1 MAAGSTSGIRAGR
14 AYVELGANDKL
25 TAALDR
31 AKKKLQDFGDAVR
44 SAGSGVRDAGLRIA
58 AFGAAVAGA
67 AAASVVAYTKIAGD
81 FADLA
86 AQTGLSVEMM
96 SELETALKDAGTTVE
111 DFAKS
116 AVKMQK
122 AIFEAAS
129 GSEAA
134 QASFAALGLDVD
146 RLLAMSP
153 DQQFTAIAEALSKV
167 QNPTERLGLAM
178 EIFGKS
184 ASKLMPVLA
193 GGASG
198 LQAFRAEA
206 QRLGLSISGET
217 AEAADQL
224 GTQIEI
230 LQDQTLRVAVAIGE
244 ALAPA
249 AREVVAALQGGIGAV
264 VQWIK
269 SNRESVVA
277 AVGWAIAIGTV
288 GAAIAGIGVA
298 IVAAGA
304 VISGLG
310 TIVGALSAVL
320 GFLSAAWAT
329 VAGAATAAWAAM
341 TGPVGIAIAAVVA
354 LVAAV
359 VYLAD
364 GFATVG
370 DFVGRVFD
378 RMAVQARGAVEDV
391 KVAVGGIGDAL
402 AAGNIMLAAEILWQG
417 LKVLWLRGTT
427 LLKDIWTDFTYDLAG
442 AFTVIEVTVREI
454 FAAIVDSVVGTVLY
468 VLQQVAEL
476 TGVGSEAASRMKAD
490 YDRRVLEENAAREK
504 ELTDRIAAL
513 EEARGAETKANAAEL
528 DAAREELERLR
539 QRAAEARKASDE
551 AKPPPLKPIPDE
563 DLALKAPEIPP
574 LEVEPVE
581 IDQVKLAGEATRQA
595 ERSFRSAGTF
605 SFAAAAGLVGPDER
619 TQQRIANA
627 AQATAS
633 HTRGILDAMRGGG
646 LVWA

>member
-44 SAGSGVRDAGLRIA
+44 EAGAGVRDAGLRIA
-58 AFGAAVAGA
+58 AFGAAIAGA
-67 AAASVVAYTKIAGD
+67 AAASVMAYTKIAGD
-81 FADLA
+81 FSDLA

-122 AIFEAAS
+122 AIFEASS

-134 QASFAALGLDVD
+134 QASFAALGLDVG
-146 RLLAMSP
+146 RLLSMSP

-167 QNPTERLGLAM
+167 ENPTERLGLAM

-198 LQAFRAEA
+198 IQAFRAEA

-217 AEAADQL
+217 ADAADQL

-230 LQDQTLRVAVAIGE
+230 LKDQTLRVAVAIGE

-269 SNRESVVA
+269 ANRESVVA
-277 AVGWAIAIGTV
+277 AVGWGIAIGVV
-288 GAAIAGIGVA
+288 GAAIAAVGVGIIATGA
-298 IVAAGA
+298 I
-304 VISGLG
+304 ISGLG
-310 TIVGALSAVL
+310 TIIGALSAVL

-354 LVAAV
+354 LVGAV
-359 VYLAD
+359 FYLAD

-370 DFVGRVFD
+370 DFVGRVFGH
-378 RMAVQARGAVEDV
+378 MADQARGAVEDV
-391 KVAVGGIGDAL
+391 KTAVGGIADAL
-402 AAGNIMLAAEILWQG
+402 AAGNLMLAAEILWQG

-427 LLKDIWTDFTYDLAG
+427 LLKDIWTDFTFDLAG
-442 AFTVIEVTVREI
+442 AFTVIEVTVRDI
-454 FAAIVDSVVGTVLY
+454 FAAIVDSVVGSVLY

-476 TGVGSEAASRMKAD
+476 TGVGAEAASRMKAD
-490 YDRRVLEENAAREK
+490 YDRRVLEENAARER

-513 EEARGAETKANAAEL
+513 EEARTAESRANAAEL

-574 LEVEPVE
+574 LEVEPVT
-581 IDQVKLAGEATRQA
+581 IDQVKLGAEATRQA
-595 ERSFRSAGTF
+595 ERSLRSAGTF
-605 SFAAAAGLVGPDER
+605 NFAAAAGLVGPEER
-619 TQQRIANA
+619 TQQKIANA

-633 HTRGILDAMRGGG
+633 NTRSILDAIRGGG